1 MYEKDSCFVSS
12 YGGIITYIFSTC
24 GRKEQVRKSATTFNV
39 ISDIQGDLG
48 DFRVLKD
55 MNKVTPLSR
64 ALIMNGDIT
73 PTGQQ
78 SQYDDVKRVLNK
90 ISIRKMYGLLLGIM
104 SFMLVNGQRMG
115 NSLKSTW
122 PNGVTE
128 ETLFGRY
135 LQFSGQEKVYHKKN

>member
-1 MYEKDSCFVSS
+1 MKKDSCFVSS
-12 YGGIITYIFSTC
+12 YGGIIADVFSVC
-24 GRKEQVRKSATTFNV
+24 RRERASSKVSYNFNV

-48 DFRVLKD
+48 DFDHVLKD

-90 ISIRKMYGLLLGIM
+90 K
-104 SFMLVNGQRMG
+104 
-115 NSLKSTW
+115 
-122 PNGVTE
+122 
-128 ETLFGRY
+128 
-135 LQFSGQEKVYHKKN
+135 

>member
-1 MYEKDSCFVSS
+1 MKKTVASLAVMAALLP
-12 YGGIITYIFSTC
+12 TFSAYAE
-24 GRKEQVRKSATTFNV
+24 GKEQVRKSATTFNV

-48 DFRVLKD
+48 DFDHVLKD

-90 ISIRKMYGLLLGIM
+90 ISIPKMYGQLLGIM
-104 SFMLVNGQRMG
+104 SFTLENGQLMG
-115 NSLKSTW
+115 SYLK
-122 PNGVTE
+122 VH
-128 ETLFGRY
+128 
-135 LQFSGQEKVYHKKN
+135 GQMV

>member
-12 YGGIITYIFSTC
+12 YGSIITDVFSAC

-48 DFRVLKD
+48 DFDHVLKD
-55 MNKVTPLSR
+55 MSKVTPLSR

-90 ISIRKMYGLLLGIM
+90 NKHPENVWSTVGNHEFYAGKWTADGNFLKIH
-104 SFMLVNGQRMG
+104 GQM
-115 NSLKSTW
+115 
-122 PNGVTE
+122 V
-128 ETLFGRY
+128 
-135 LQFSGQEKVYHKKN
+135 

>member
-12 YGGIITYIFSTC
+12 YGGIITDIFSTC

-48 DFRVLKD
+48 DFDHVLKD

-90 ISIRKMYGLLLGIM
+90 NKHPRMYGQLLGIM
-104 SFMLVNGQRMG
+104 SFMLVNGQLMG
-115 NSLKSTW
+115 SYLK
-122 PNGVTE
+122 VH
-128 ETLFGRY
+128 
-135 LQFSGQEKVYHKKN
+135 GQMV

>member
-1 MYEKDSCFVSS
+1 M
-12 YGGIITYIFSTC
+12 I
-24 GRKEQVRKSATTFNV
+24 
-39 ISDIQGDLG
+39 
-48 DFRVLKD
+48 VLKD

-115 NSLKSTW
+115 NSLK
-122 PNGVTE
+122 VH
-128 ETLFGRY
+128 
-135 LQFSGQEKVYHKKN
+135 GQMV

>member
-12 YGGIITYIFSTC
+12 YDGIIADIFSTC
-24 GRKEQVRKSATTFNV
+24 GRERASSKSATTFNV

-48 DFRVLKD
+48 DFDHVLKD
-55 MNKVTPLSR
+55 MKKVTPLSR

-90 ISIRKMYGLLLGIM
+90 ISIRECM
-104 SFMLVNGQRMG
+104 VNCWE
-115 NSLKSTW
+115 S
-122 PNGVTE
+122 
-128 ETLFGRY
+128 
-135 LQFSGQEKVYHKKN
+135 

>member
-12 YGGIITYIFSTC
+12 YGGIIADVFSVC
-24 GRKEQVRKSATTFNV
+24 RRKEQVRKSATTFNV

-48 DFRVLKD
+48 DFDRVLKD

-90 ISIRKMYGLLLGIM
+90 ISIRKMYGQLLGIM
-104 SFMLVNGQRMG
+104 SFMLVNGQLMG
-115 NSLKSTW
+115 SFLK
-122 PNGVTE
+122 VH
-128 ETLFGRY
+128 
-135 LQFSGQEKVYHKKN
+135 GQMV